1 MEYIAEAT
9 LTYLV
14 VFLPRIDQ
22 ELVNLLLFMVKI
34 LTQVVVYR
42 FPDKI
47 LTFLLVL
54 EVIFTSLVIR
64 VYQVTINQVLWA
76 LA

>member
-9 LTYLV
+9 LNYLV